1 MSTQNYYI
9 GKYINGLYDVRN
21 KDDVLS
27 DHLCYMLIRA
37 LSMFKYNNLP
47 DTIPQRTLE
56 LYLLING
63 YAGWYKYEDNL
74 YILKGSLGG
83 EPDYNY
89 MPTVFTFS
97 NPALGISDNLVI
109 GRDCVIINND
119 DMYLGLLPLM
129 RRYATALTENE
140 LSMFIAD
147 INARMQSLISSGDD
161 ATFESAKKYLKDI
174 EDGKLGVIADEDF
187 FEGIKAQPLSGSA
200 QTSITN
206 LIELEQYLKA
216 GFFNDIGLNA
226 NYNMKRESLN
236 SNESQLNDDML
247 YPLIDNML
255 KCRREA
261 LEKVNEMF
269 GTNITVELN
278 SSWKDNEIEKD
289 LAQDAINAESDD
301 IQEDAADIEE
311 VSEDTETPEE
321 VTETP
326 EDTPEEVIEEI
337 KEAVEEIKEDIEE
350 LEETEEGESDELSET
365 E

>member
-21 KDDVLS
+21 KDNVLS

-47 DTIPQRTLE
+47 ETIPQRTLE

-63 YAGWYKYEDNL
+63 YTGWYKYEDNL
-74 YILKGSLGG
+74 YVLRGSLGG
-83 EPDYNY
+83 EPDANY

-97 NPALGISDNLVI
+97 NPALDISRNAEIDK
-109 GRDCVIINND
+109 DCIIMPND

-261 LEKVNEMF
+261 LEKVNAMF
-269 GTNITVELN
+269 GTDITVELN
-278 SSWKDNEIEKD
+278 SSWKDNELEKD
-289 LAQDAINAESDD
+289 AAQDALAAESEGPQDVP
-301 IQEDAADIEE
+301 EDTEE
-311 VSEDTETPEE
+311 VSEDSEE
-321 VTETP
+321 VTEMP
-326 EDTPEEVIEEI
+326 EDTPEEVLEEI
-337 KEAVEEIKEDIEE
+337 KDTVEEIKEDIEE
-350 LEETEEGESDELSET
+350 LEETEEGESDGELSET
-365 E
+365 K